1 MLLYGEKNLLIFYDY
16 KYGIEFFV
24 EYYMYYL
31 DNIVFF
37 LLVEE
42 CKLYV
47 YILYFSE
54 IDNLLM

>member
-16 KYGIEFFV
+16 KYGIEFSFV

-54 IDNLLM
+54 IDNL

>member
-1 MLLYGEKNLLIFYDY
+1 MIINMEQNL
-16 KYGIEFFV
+16 V
-24 EYYMYYL
+24 MYNL

-54 IDNLLM
+54 IYNL

>member
-1 MLLYGEKNLLIFYDY
+1 MVKKILIFYDY
-16 KYGIEFFV
+16 KYGIEFSFV

-54 IDNLLM
+54 IDNL